1 MDYAY
6 VVIENGESYPVAY
19 TSYAAAVKA
28 VKEKHCEYLC
38 DWIKQMDRLEDIESV
53 LADINVLEN
62 KETNKTCLYIEKGIH
77 IIIHKLIIVSRV

>member
-19 TSYAAAVKA
+19 TTYAAAVKA

-38 DWIKQMDRLEDIESV
+38 DWIKQMGRLEDIENI
-53 LADINVLEN
+53 LANINVPEN
-62 KETNKTCLYIEKGIH
+62 TEKNKSCLYIEKGIH
-77 IIIHKLIIVSRV
+77 IMIHKLIIVSRV